1 MLSMTPKA
9 ANAKRNFYREPMIVT
24 PAEMIAIETAA
35 FARGVSAEDLME
47 EAGRG
52 MADVVSQFFPIPGR
66 ALLACGKGNNAG
78 DVLVAGRV
86 LAGRGWTVDLDLA
99 FPEEDL
105 GVLPA
110 KKLKEFSRLDARRY
124 PVTAGGRLVC
134 LDGLLGLGAT
144 GEPRE
149 PVAAAI
155 HRVNAHRMR
164 DYAFVFSADV
174 PSGLDAHSGKNSAVC
189 VQADCTV
196 TIGFVK
202 SGLLADAAT
211 NHVGRLALVPL
222 EALQFQDGDEAVLS
236 SPSMLR
242 HLQPPRNFDSH
253 KGIWGRVGVVAGS
266 PDFPGAACLCSH
278 AAVAAGAGLVTLFA
292 LPDTAGILRSRCI
305 PEVMVREV
313 DHLESILD
321 ERLDAI
327 AIGPGLGDRNDPAV
341 LRILGKAT
349 CPLVVDADALN
360 AAARNSGSLKNAP
373 TPRLLTPHPGEMER
387 LVPGSIR
394 RDRREVAEEFAAAHP
409 GVTLLLKGAR
419 TVIAEAGEP
428 TRFNPTGNPGM
439 GSGGMGDTLTGVCAA
454 LLARGLRPIDA
465 ATVGG
470 WVCGRAAEHAVFCE
484 NGSPESLT
492 ASDVIRSLGAG
503 FRAISGVSSY

>member
-1 MLSMTPKA
+1 MVSMTPKL
-9 ANAKRNFYREPMIVT
+9 ANAKPNFSREPMIVT

-52 MADVVSQFFPIPGR
+52 MAEMVRQFFPKAGR

-86 LAGRGWTVDLDLA
+86 LAEQGWAVDLDLA
-99 FPEEDL
+99 FPADAM
-105 GVLPA
+105 GVLAA
-110 KKLKEFSRLDARRY
+110 KKLEEFSRVDPRGHPA
-124 PVTAGGRLVC
+124 AASGRLVC
-134 LDGLLGLGAT
+134 LDGLLGLGVT

-155 HRVNAHRMR
+155 SRINERRMR
-164 DYAFVFSADV
+164 DHAFVFSADV
-174 PSGLDAHSGKNSAVC
+174 PSGLDALSGKASAVC
-189 VQADCTV
+189 VQADFTV

-211 NHVGRLALVPL
+211 NLVGRLALVPL
-222 EALQFQDGDEAVLS
+222 EALLYQGGDNAMIS

-242 HLQPPRNFDSH
+242 HLLAPRDFDSH
-253 KGIWGRVGVVAGS
+253 KGTWGRVGVVAGS
-266 PDFPGAACLCSH
+266 PNFPGAACLCSH
-278 AAVAAGAGLVTLFA
+278 AAVAAGAGLVTLYA
-292 LPDTAGILRSRCI
+292 LPETAGILRSRCI

-313 DHLESILD
+313 DHLESVLD

-327 AIGPGLGDRNDPAV
+327 AIGPGLGETNDAAI
-341 LRILGKAT
+341 LRILEKAS
-349 CPLVVDADALN
+349 CPVVVDAGALN
-360 AAARNSGSLKNAP
+360 AAARHPGSFGNAP
-373 TPRLLTPHPGEMER
+373 APRLLTPHPGEMER
-387 LVPGSIR
+387 LAPGSIR
-394 RDRREVAEEFAAAHP
+394 RDRREVAEDFVATHP
-409 GVTLLLKGAR
+409 GMTLLLKGAR
-419 TVIAEAGEP
+419 TVMAEAGEP

-454 LLARGLRPIDA
+454 LLARGLRPMDA
-465 ATVGG
+465 ATVGA
-470 WVCGRAAEHAVFCE
+470 WVCGRAAEHTVFCE

-492 ASDVIRSLGAG
+492 ASDVIRGLGVG
-503 FRAISGVSSY
+503 FRAISGVSSH